1 MRKVILKLSKQQFD
15 ILKVE
20 TCWPSPI
27 ESFGLLAQPLMGNKT
42 MPVLILTPAE
52 FKRASKFMKRFVP
65 KELRSLTP
73 QKQVRG

>member
-20 TCWPSPI
+20 TCWPNPV
-27 ESFGLLAQPLMGNKT
+27 EDFALLAQPLMSNKT
-42 MPVLILTPAE
+42 MPVLILTTAE

-65 KELRSLTP
+65 KELSSLTP
-73 QKQVRG
+73 PKQVRG